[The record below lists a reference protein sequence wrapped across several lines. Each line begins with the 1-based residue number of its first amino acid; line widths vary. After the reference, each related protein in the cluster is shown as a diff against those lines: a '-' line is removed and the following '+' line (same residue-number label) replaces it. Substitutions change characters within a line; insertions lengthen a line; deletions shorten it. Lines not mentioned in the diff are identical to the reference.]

1 MQSNIDFCHIFIKI
15 KLKAKILEFKFK
27 NKSNMLRKHV
37 KTKKISAFTQRE
49 EIMKKIVVIEP
60 GYLEYSSEL
69 EVLKEFDPS
78 ISVVKLGTV
87 KSEILNEVK
96 DADAILVRE
105 AKVDKEIID
114 AALNCQIIVR
124 YGVGVDNIDLD
135 YAKTKSI
142 KVANVPDYGSEDV
155 AEHAL
160 ALLLATSRRIPSRN
174 NDVHNGIW
182 GVGQKEVMPRL
193 SGKILGVIGFG
204 RISQCVIKK
213 ASGIGFSKII
223 AFDPM
228 FNEEIG
234 NKLGVT
240 QVSLEELCKTADFI
254 SLHAP
259 LLPSTKEIINEN
271 TLSLMKENV
280 VLVNTSRGG
289 LVNEND
295 LYQALVE
302 NKIFAAGLDV
312 FNQEPIA
319 KDNKLLTLSN
329 VITTDHTAWYTAES
343 VIELQKKAALEIKRV
358 FLNQDPMHWVN
369 Q

>member
-1 MQSNIDFCHIFIKI
+1 M
-15 KLKAKILEFKFK
+15 K
-27 NKSNMLRKHV
+27 N
-37 KTKKISAFTQRE
+37 
-49 EIMKKIVVIEP
+49 IVVIEP
-60 GYLEYSSEL
+60 GYLNYRSEL
-69 EVLKEFDPS
+69 DVLKDFSPTIS
-78 ISVVKLGTV
+78 IVKIGTP
-87 KSEILNEVK
+87 KNKILETVK

-114 AALNCQIIVR
+114 AALICKIIVR

-135 YAKTKSI
+135 YAKSKSI

-160 ALLLATSRRIPSRN
+160 ALLLSASRRIASRN

-204 RISQCVIKK
+204 RISQCFVKK

-228 FNEEIG
+228 FNKEAG
-234 NKLGVT
+234 DKLAVT
-240 QVSLEELCKTADFI
+240 QVSLEELCKSADFI

-259 LLPSTKEIINEN
+259 LIPSTKEIINKD
-271 TLSLMKENV
+271 TLALMKKNA

-295 LYQALVE
+295 LYQALSE
-302 NKIFAAGLDV
+302 KKIFAAGLDV
-312 FNQEPIA
+312 FNQEPIS
-319 KDNKLLTLSN
+319 KENKLLTLSN
-329 VITTDHTAWYTAES
+329 VIATDHTAWYTAES

-358 FLNQDPMHWVN
+358 FLNQDPVHWVN
-369 Q
+369 K